1 MCDCAVVLQEAVAT
15 KARSSWASIGLTLA
29 TPRLTKI
36 FGLCEQLRQSELG
49 MTLATESLA
58 QIFIASVAADFAR
71 KVTLHPI
78 DTMATRLQYD
88 RSLSKARVERIPLLG
103 DAKAIVGIL
112 SAPGEAKLYRGLS
125 TSLAGAVPVSLVYM
139 PTYELTSQA
148 FKGHV
153 SRVRSCV
160 NGDVSTLRR
169 AWGVAT
175 VREFARHR
183 VSRLC
188 FIGAV
193 RGQGAQAV
201 RARSQGMLASWAARS
216 PAAFSAF
223 TGRVSGALSARRGV
237 PRRA

>member
-1 MCDCAVVLQEAVAT
+1 
-15 KARSSWASIGLTLA
+15 
-29 TPRLTKI
+29 
-36 FGLCEQLRQSELG
+36 

-88 RSLSKARVERIPLLG
+88 RSFSKARVERIPLLG

-148 FKGHV
+148 FKGLNQAHGLPIPSSQLAGIATGV
-153 SRVRSCV
+153 VCAFVRVPLAVIKARV
-160 NGDVSTLRR
+160 QLGLFATPWLAIAAAVR
-169 AWGVAT
+169 AGW
-175 VREFARHR
+175 RELF
-183 VSRLC
+183 VGL
-188 FIGAV
+188 GAV
-193 RGQGAQAV
+193 RTVGSHTRCHSTTPGHA
-201 RARSQGMLASWAARS
+201 G
-216 PAAFSAF
+216 
-223 TGRVSGALSARRGV
+223 RRGITDDAV
-237 PRRA
+237 DAGSLRLCRRPSPWT